1 MLLAD
6 DTAVRGR
13 QLALIAG
20 TLGADRS
27 AAVEAVAGDL
37 RQLPPM
43 LRLPAVQLLFSTL
56 RSAPQLERER
66 LLALVESLI
75 QVDGQTEVFEFC
87 LGNLLATNLRDL
99 RSGDGA
105 AGNRTLAECSAEL
118 GIVFAVLAS
127 QGGDSPDAARH
138 SYEAGLSRLLPR
150 DRPPMA
156 VTADWPAQMAGA
168 LGRLSG
174 LRPAA
179 KEMLVAALVVSISH
193 DNRLTVSEAE
203 LLRTICGRL
212 HCPLPPILP
221 APAAGA
227 RES

>member
-1 MLLAD
+1 
-6 DTAVRGR
+6 
-13 QLALIAG
+13 
-20 TLGADRS
+20 
-27 AAVEAVAGDL
+27 
-37 RQLPPM
+37 M

-56 RSAPQLERER
+56 RSAPQKERER
-66 LLALVESLI
+66 LLTLVESLI
-75 QVDGQTEVFEFC
+75 QVDGQIEVFEFC

-99 RSGDGA
+99 RSGAGA
-105 AGNRTLAECSAEL
+105 AGSRTLADCRDEL

-127 QGGDSPDAARH
+127 QGCNSPADARH

-150 DRPPMA
+150 DRPAMA
-156 VTADWPAQMAGA
+156 VASDWPAQMAGA
-168 LGRLSG
+168 LDRLSG
-174 LRPAA
+174 LKPAA

-221 APAAGA
+221 APEADS
-227 RES
+227 RDS